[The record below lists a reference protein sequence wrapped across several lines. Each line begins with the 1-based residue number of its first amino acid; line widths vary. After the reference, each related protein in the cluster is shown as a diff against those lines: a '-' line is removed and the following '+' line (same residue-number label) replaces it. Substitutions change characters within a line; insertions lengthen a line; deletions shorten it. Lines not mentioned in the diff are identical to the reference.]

1 MPRNILTMAKQNVIK
16 SFRIR
21 KLGYKSYQDGFVFI
35 SYSRIKG
42 FGLEYD
48 PVSNQL
54 VIEVLVK
61 DEGKIQLTK
70 QINSESYKLFL
81 RRWNQFLT
89 NEEYFFDLAEFSRND
104 QMIKQ

>member
-1 MPRNILTMAKQNVIK
+1 MAKENVIK

-21 KLGYKSYQDGFVFI
+21 KLGYKSYHDGFVFI

-48 PVSNQL
+48 PISNHL
-54 VIEVLVK
+54 LIEMVVQ

-70 QINSESYKLFL
+70 NFTNDAYKLFL
-81 RRWNQFLT
+81 RRWNQFLI

-104 QMIKQ
+104 QQIKL

>member
-1 MPRNILTMAKQNVIK
+1 MATENVIK

-21 KLGYKSYQDGFVFI
+21 KLGYKSYHDGFVFI

-48 PVSNQL
+48 PISNQL
-54 VIEVLVK
+54 VIEVIVR
-61 DEGKIQLTK
+61 DEGKIQLTN
-70 QINSESYKLFL
+70 QFSSDAYKLFL

-104 QMIKQ
+104 QTILQ

>member
-1 MPRNILTMAKQNVIK
+1 MANENVIK

-21 KLGYKSYQDGFVFI
+21 KLGYKSYHDGYVFI

-48 PVSNQL
+48 PISNQL
-54 VIEVLVK
+54 LIEVMVQ
-61 DEGKIQLTK
+61 DEGKIQLT
-70 QINSESYKLFL
+70 IFFTNDAYKLFL

-89 NEEYFFDLAEFSRND
+89 NDEYFFDLAEFSRVN
-104 QMIKQ
+104 QPIKL

>member
-1 MPRNILTMAKQNVIK
+1 MAKENVIK

-21 KLGYKSYQDGFVFI
+21 KLGYKSYHDSFVFI

-48 PVSNQL
+48 PISNHL
-54 VIEVLVK
+54 LIEMMVQ
-61 DEGKIQLTK
+61 DEGKIQLT
-70 QINSESYKLFL
+70 NNFTNDAYKLFL
-81 RRWNQFLT
+81 RRWNQFLI

-104 QMIKQ
+104 QHIKL